1 MGKKLE
7 TIEDRVVHSLSES
20 MQKLSSGR
28 HSDDLYEHGYAQAL
42 ADIKALIANLK

>member
-7 TIEDRVVHSLSES
+7 TIEERVIRSLSES

-28 HSDDLYEHGYAQAL
+28 HSGDLYEHGYAQAL
-42 ADIKALIANLK
+42 ADVKALIADLK